1 MFAISFKEFLKK
13 QLFVL
18 VVRLFSLVLL
28 YTFFRLL
35 FFYVNKSNFPDATFF
50 AFIYGIKF
58 DLSAIFFTNAPYIFA
73 VLLPF
78 SFCYK
83 KLYQLFCNI
92 YFILVNS
99 FAALVS
105 LIDVAYYPYVLK
117 RLSFDFFSYLGIG
130 FDFQTLLPSFIKQ
143 FWVLFLLFVI
153 IIVTLVYVVRFTNR
167 LFSKSNF
174 PDSFS
179 KFHWL
184 YNTLV
189 LSVFSVFSFLCI
201 RGGIQLRPINLI
213 DTAKYLSIQNAALVA
228 NTPFSLIHSY
238 GNQDDIQKHYFDSL
252 EEAELI
258 HSPIINHIKPYEENS
273 FPVKNVIVIILEGF
287 SQYLINGFDL
297 ENQSEEYQGFCP
309 FLYDLQQR
317 SISFN
322 GIANGY
328 RTLEALPAIF
338 NGFPTVSDRLI
349 TQSPFANNYT
359 YSPVQIL
366 RDKGYKTLFFHGAKN
381 GSMQIESYC
390 YSVGFEKYFGKNEY
404 PYTLEDDGVWGV
416 SDRSYLQYV
425 SQVLYQESQPFFA
438 SILTLSSHNPFIL
451 PNDAK
456 DLDIKEGTHP
466 MQVLASYTD
475 NAVREFFETLS
486 QYPWYDSTLFV
497 VLGDHSEDGG
507 VPSPRSI
514 YMRYRI
520 PLFFFHP
527 LAKESKK
534 EGIMQQMDIMPTI
547 FSYLKIN
554 TPMFS
559 YGNNRFDDRYL
570 PFALNHFQEFSQF
583 ITNDYLL
590 WFDGTKS
597 AGFFDIK
604 NDILLK
610 NNLLNSNPEEVAQ
623 YERKV
628 KAILHSYTTRMVT
641 NRMYNENAR
650 INR

>member
-1 MFAISFKEFLKK
+1 M
-13 QLFVL
+13 
-18 VVRLFSLVLL
+18 
-28 YTFFRLL
+28 YTFLRLL

-50 AFIYGIKF
+50 AFIYGMKF
-58 DLSAIFFTNAPYIFA
+58 DLSAIFFTNLPYILA

-83 KLYQLFCNI
+83 KLYKLFCNI

-99 FAALVS
+99 FAALIS
-105 LIDVAYYPYVLK
+105 LIDVAYYPYVQK
-117 RLSFDFFSYLGIG
+117 RLSFVFFSYLGMG

-143 FWVLFLLFVI
+143 FWGLFLLFVI
-153 IIVTLVYVVRFTNR
+153 IIVTLIYVIRFTNL
-167 LFSKSNF
+167 LFLKSKFSN
-174 PDSFS
+174 SFS
-179 KFHWL
+179 KFHWF

-189 LSVFSVFSFLCI
+189 LVVFSVFSFLCI
-201 RGGIQLRPINLI
+201 RGGFQLRPISLI
-213 DTAKYLSIQNAALVA
+213 DTAKYVSIQNAAIVA

-238 GNQDDIQKHYFDSL
+238 GNHDVIQKQYFDRL

-258 HSPIINHIKPYEENS
+258 HSPIINHIEPYNMNS
-273 FPVKNVIVIILEGF
+273 YPVKNVIVIILESF
-287 SQYLINGFDL
+287 SSYLINGFDL
-297 ENQSEEYQGFCP
+297 EYQSKEYQGFCP

-349 TQSPFANNYT
+349 TQSPFANNFT

-404 PYTLEDDGVWGV
+404 PYTPEDDGVWGI

-425 SQVLYQESQPFFA
+425 SQTLDKTTQPFFA
-438 SILTLSSHNPFIL
+438 GILTLSSHNPFTL

-456 DLDIKEGTHP
+456 DLDIKVGTHP
-466 MQVLASYTD
+466 MQALASYTD
-475 NAVREFFETLS
+475 YAIREFFEAIS
-486 QYPWYDSTLFV
+486 QHSWYDSTLFV
-497 VLGDHSEDGG
+497 VLGDHSDDGG

-514 YMRYRI
+514 YMRYQI

-527 LAKESKK
+527 LVKESKT

-554 TPMFS
+554 TPLFS
-559 YGNNRFDDRYL
+559 YGNNRFEDSYTPYAINRIQD
-570 PFALNHFQEFSQF
+570 FTQF
-583 ITNDYLL
+583 VTNDYLL
-590 WFDGTKS
+590 WFDGEKS

-610 NNLLNSNPEEVAQ
+610 NNLLNSNLEEVEQ
-623 YERKV
+623 YERMV
-628 KAILHSYTTRMVT
+628 KAILHSYTTRIVT

-650 INR
+650 INRKNTFFTDIHK